1 MNEEMLDEGF
11 IDSLRKIIGSDN
23 SDLMDGIVKF
33 FAQTLTLKKAD
44 RAASLEKMSKAFSDT
59 YNSEFK
65 NLEAAVANPSPET
78 LAKASKSM
86 AKLSGDF
93 LRMIGLGAFAAVP
106 IPGTGPATVLVAH
119 ALLKRVTG
127 GKLGLIPP
135 STYQT
140 FRKYQ
145 ELSKPKTETKSFKE
159 FRRG

>member
-1 MNEEMLDEGF
+1 MHEEILDEGF
-11 IDSLRKIIGSDN
+11 VDSLRKIIGSDN

-135 STYQT
+135 ATYQT

-145 ELSKPKTETKSFKE
+145 ELSEPKTERKTFKE
-159 FRRG
+159 FQRG